1 MRTGCG
7 HKKKMINTPKIYKM
21 RIVFRVL
28 EESAEQLNVFN
39 AVRKMVLASGLP
51 IEPAKVNP
59 RWPRLAY
66 GPAPAKGQRAEREYL
81 DIYLR
86 TLCSE
91 AAVQQAL
98 VKVAPK
104 GLELVQVTRVPY
116 PLPSVQNLA
125 AAVRY
130 RVKGDFSRFNLSGR
144 KIEDWAEAGNLTVTL
159 RSQNGM
165 SCQKD
170 LAPGL
175 LNARTV
181 APDEIALTL
190 VPINGKWVSPQWFIA
205 AWLGI
210 EIPAQEELF
219 ELEGLIFIRQN
230 FYWKDSQGELH
241 PM

>member
-1 MRTGCG
+1 
-7 HKKKMINTPKIYKM
+7 MINTPKIYKM

-28 EESAEQLNVFN
+28 EKSAEQLNVFN
-39 AVRKMVLASGLP
+39 AVRKMVLDSGLP
-51 IEPAKVNP
+51 FEPAKVNP

-91 AAVQQAL
+91 EEVHRAL
-98 VKVAPK
+98 AKVAQPAI
-104 GLELVQVTRVPY
+104 ELLQVTRVPY

-130 RVKGDFSRFNLSGR
+130 RVKGDFSRLNLSGR
-144 KIEDWAEAGNLTVTL
+144 KIEDWAKAGNITVTL
-159 RSQNGM
+159 RSLNGM

-170 LAPGL
+170 LTPGL
-175 LNARTV
+175 LNASTI
-181 APDEIALTL
+181 APDEVALTL
-190 VPINGKWVSPQWFIA
+190 MPINGKWVLPQWFVA

-210 EIPAQEELF
+210 EIPAQAESF

-230 FYWKDSQGELH
+230 FYWQDSQGELH